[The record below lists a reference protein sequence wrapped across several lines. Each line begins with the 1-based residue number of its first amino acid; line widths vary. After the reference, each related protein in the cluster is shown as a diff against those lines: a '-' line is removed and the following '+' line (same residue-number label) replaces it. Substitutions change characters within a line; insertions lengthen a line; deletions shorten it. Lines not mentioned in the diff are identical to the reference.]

1 MRLLTGLDCAVGV
14 LGESERRKRGVRRL
28 ALEGAK
34 GGPMMG
40 DPLPALVVAG
50 LVRNQFL

>member
-14 LGESERRKRGVRRL
+14 LGERGVRRL
-28 ALEGAK
+28 ALDHAN

-40 DPLPALVVAG
+40 DELLALFGQEAVVAG
-50 LVRNQFL
+50 VVRNQL